1 MHPPANRQEINMSLI
16 QILESFKNDPA
27 IAGNITHWQT
37 IPAREGVYCDF
48 PDYLDPKLIRILQ
61 ARGIRKLYSHQAEAV
76 DSVHNNNDTV
86 IVTPTASG
94 KTLCYNLP
102 VLDNILKDNSSRALY
117 LFPTKA
123 LSQDQLAELTDIID
137 TLDVDI
143 KTFTF
148 DGDTPQTARRLIRS
162 AGHIVVTN
170 PDMLHTGILP
180 HHTKWIKL
188 FENLK
193 FIVIDEIHH
202 YRGIFGSHLSNV
214 IRRLQRICRFYGSHP
229 TFICCSATIANPA
242 ELAEKIIGR
251 QVNLIDKNGAPTGE
265 KHFVIYNPPVIN
277 RQLGIRKS
285 ALRESYQLAKHFIS
299 QRIQTI
305 IFARFRLQV
314 EILLTYLRES
324 FAEPFGKNIK
334 VAGYRGGYLPNERRR
349 IEAGLRD
356 GTITGVVSTNA
367 LELGIDIGALD
378 VSIICGY
385 PGSIASVWQQAG
397 RAGRRSG
404 TSLTIFV
411 ANSSAVNQFLA
422 SDPEYLLRRTPEMGI
437 IDPDNLIISSSHIK
451 CASFE
456 LPMASDENFRSDGT
470 GEILDYLESQ
480 NILREAKGRYHW
492 SSEIYPAQEVSLRS
506 ASPEN
511 FVILNQS
518 DNNRVIG
525 EVDYYS
531 APIFLHPEAIYL
543 HDADQY
549 QVTELD
555 WEGRKA
561 YVKETNVD
569 YFTDAETKS
578 DLTVLSESDKKNI
591 YDSILSWGEVKV
603 TSVTVL
609 FKKVKF
615 HTHENVGSGKLT
627 LPELELQTN
636 AFWYAF
642 PGDIRFKLNMEGE
655 TFGGSLRGL
664 ANILGKIAPLWVMC
678 DPHDLRAISQVR
690 SPFTELPT
698 VYIYE
703 NIPAGVGY
711 SEKLFNIADDLF
723 KACLEQVKSCPCKGG
738 CPSCVGPEMEVDK
751 HGKEGTMKLLQYVL
765 GI

>member
-1 MHPPANRQEINMSLI
+1 MSLI
-16 QILESFKNDPA
+16 QVLEAFKNDPS
-27 IAGNITHWQT
+27 ISNNITHWRKF
-37 IPAREGVYCDF
+37 PAREGEYYDYPEYLN
-48 PDYLDPKLIRILQ
+48 PDLVRILKS
-61 ARGIRKLYSHQAEAV
+61 RGISKLYSHQKEAV
-76 DSVHNNNDTV
+76 ENIHNRQDTV

-102 VLDNILKDNSSRALY
+102 IIDCILKDKSSRALY

-123 LSQDQLAELTDIID
+123 LSQDQLAELTDIIN

-143 KTFTF
+143 KTFTY

-170 PDMLHTGILP
+170 PDMLHSGILP

-193 FIVIDEIHH
+193 YVVIDEVHH

-214 IRRLQRICRFYGSHP
+214 IRRLQRICRFYGSNP
-229 TFICCSATIANPA
+229 TFVNCSATIANPA
-242 ELAEKIIGR
+242 ELAGKIIGR
-251 QVNLIDKNGAPTGE
+251 PVKLIDKNGAPRGE
-265 KHFVIYNPPVIN
+265 KFFVIYNPPVVN
-277 RQLGIRKS
+277 QQLGIRKS
-285 ALRESYQLAKHFIS
+285 ALKESFRLAKHFIS
-299 QRIQTI
+299 RRIQTI

-324 FAEPFGKNIK
+324 FAEPFGKNIS

-349 IEAGLRD
+349 IEKGLRD
-356 GTITGVVSTNA
+356 GSITGVVSTNA

-385 PGSIASVWQQAG
+385 PGSISSVWQQAG
-397 RAGRRSG
+397 RAGRRSA
-404 TSLTIFV
+404 TSLTIFIT
-411 ANSSAVNQFLA
+411 NSSAINQFLA
-422 SDPEYLLRRTPEMGI
+422 GDPKYLLKRSPEMGI
-437 IDPDNLIISSSHIK
+437 IDPDNLIISSCHIK
-451 CASFE
+451 CACFE
-456 LPMASDENFRSDGT
+456 LPMPIDEKFRSDGT
-470 GEILDYLESQ
+470 NEVLDYLESQ
-480 NILREAKGRYHW
+480 NVLRQAKGRYHW

-511 FVILNQS
+511 FVIMNQS
-518 DNNRVIG
+518 DNNHVIG

-531 APIFLHPEAIYL
+531 APIFLHPEAIYM
-543 HDADQY
+543 HDANQY

-555 WEGRKA
+555 WKGRKA
-561 YVKETNVD
+561 YVKEAKVD

-578 DLTVLSESDKKNI
+578 DLTVLSESEQKQA
-591 YDSILSWGEVKV
+591 YDSTLSWGEVKV

-609 FKKVKF
+609 FKKIKF

-627 LPELELQTN
+627 LPELELHTN
-636 AFWYAF
+636 SFWHAF
-642 PGDIRFKLNMEGE
+642 PGDIGIKLDMEGE

-678 DPHDLRAISQVR
+678 DPHDLRSVSQVR

-703 NIPAGVGY
+703 NIPGGVGY
-711 SEKLFNIADDLF
+711 SEKLFNISEDLF
-723 KACLEQVKSCPCKGG
+723 KACLVQVQSCPCKSG
-738 CPSCVGPEMEVDK
+738 CPSCVGPEMEVGEL
-751 HGKEGTMKLLQYVL
+751 GKEGTIKLLRYML
-765 GI
+765 GT

>member
-1 MHPPANRQEINMSLI
+1 MNLI
-16 QILESFKNDPA
+16 QILESFRTDPA
-27 IAGNITHWQT
+27 VSRNIAGWKIFPPRAGQY
-37 IPAREGVYCDF
+37 EDF
-48 PDYLDPKLIRILQ
+48 PEYLDEKLVRIMQ
-61 ARGIRKLYSHQAEAV
+61 GRGIRQLYSHQREAI
-76 DSVHNNNDTV
+76 DSIHANNDTV

-102 VLDNILKDNSSRALY
+102 VLNSIIENKSNRALY
-117 LFPTKA
+117 IFPTKA
-123 LSQDQLAELTDIID
+123 LSQDQLAELTGLID
-137 TLDVDI
+137 VLDVDI
-143 KTFTF
+143 KTYTF

-170 PDMLHTGILP
+170 PDMLHAGILP

-193 FIVIDEIHH
+193 YVVIDEIHH
-202 YRGIFGSHLSNV
+202 YRGIFGSHLANV
-214 IRRLQRICRFYGSHP
+214 IRRLRRVCKFYGSDP
-229 TFICCSATIANPA
+229 IFICSSATIANPD

-251 QVNLIDKNGAPTGE
+251 PVRLVNNNGAPTGE
-265 KHFVIYNPPVIN
+265 KHFIIYNPPIIN

-285 ALRESYQLAKHFIS
+285 ALNESLTLAEYFIRE
-299 QRIQTI
+299 RIQTI
-305 IFARFRLQV
+305 IFAQYRLQV
-314 EILLTYLRES
+314 EVLLSYLRER
-324 FAEPFGKNIK
+324 FAEPFGKNVR
-334 VAGYRGGYLPNERRR
+334 VAGYRGGYLPNQRRE
-349 IEAGLRD
+349 IEQGLRNN
-356 GTITGVVSTNA
+356 TITGVVSTNA

-385 PGSIASVWQQAG
+385 PGSISSVWQQAG

-404 TSLTIFV
+404 TSVTIFV
-411 ANSSAVNQFLA
+411 ANSSAINQFLA
-422 SDPEYLLRRTPEMGI
+422 KDPDYLLKKTPEMGI
-437 IDPDNLIISSSHIK
+437 IDPDNLIISSNHIK
-451 CASFE
+451 CATFE
-456 LPMASDENFRSDGT
+456 LPLRIDEQFRPDGT

-480 NILREAKGRYHW
+480 HVVRQAGGKYHW

-561 YVKETNVD
+561 YVKETAVD
-569 YFTDAETKS
+569 YFTDAETKT
-578 DLTVLSESDKKNI
+578 DLKVLSVADKKDIN
-591 YDSILSWGEVKV
+591 DSSLSWGEVTV

-609 FKKVKF
+609 FKKIKF
-615 HTHENVGSGKLT
+615 HTHENVGWGHLK
-627 LPELELQTN
+627 LPELELHTN
-636 AFWYAF
+636 SFWYSF
-642 PGDIRFKLNMEGE
+642 PGDIRFKVNLEGE
-655 TFGGSLRGL
+655 QFGGALRGV
-664 ANILGKIAPLWVMC
+664 ANILGKIAPLWMMC
-678 DPHDLRAISQVR
+678 DPHDLRSISQVR

-698 VYIYE
+698 IYIYE
-703 NIPAGVGY
+703 NIPEGVGY

-723 KACLEQVKSCPCKGG
+723 RACLEQVQSCPCRSG
-738 CPSCVGPEMEVDK
+738 CPSCVGPEMEVGES
-751 HGKEGTMKLLQYVL
+751 GKAGTIKLLQYMLNHVL
-765 GI
+765 V

>member
-1 MHPPANRQEINMSLI
+1 MSLL
-16 QILESFKNDPA
+16 QIIDNFKSDPA

-37 IPAREGVYCDF
+37 IPPRAGEYSDY
-48 PDYLDPKLIRILQ
+48 PDYLDPKLVRILRS
-61 ARGIRKLYSHQAEAV
+61 RGAKQLYSHQYDAV
-76 DSVHNNNDTV
+76 ESIHNNKDTV

-102 VLDNILKDNSSRALY
+102 VLDSILTNNSARALY

-123 LSQDQLAELTDIID
+123 LSQDQLAELTNIID
-137 TLDVDI
+137 TLDIDI

-193 FIVIDEIHH
+193 YIVIDEIHH

-214 IRRLQRICRFYGSHP
+214 IRRLRRICNFYGSDP
-229 TFICCSATIANPA
+229 IFICCSATIANPA

-251 QVNLIDKNGAPTGE
+251 PVNLIDKNGAPVGE
-265 KHFVIYNPPVIN
+265 KHFVIYNPPVVN

-285 ALRESYQLAKHFIS
+285 ALKESYFLAKHFIS

-324 FAEPFGKNIK
+324 FAEPFGKNIH
-334 VAGYRGGYLPNERRR
+334 VAGYRGGYLPNERRK

-356 GTITGVVSTNA
+356 GSITGVVSTNA

-422 SDPEYLLRRTPEMGI
+422 ADPEYLLRRTPEMGI
-437 IDPDNLIISSSHIK
+437 VDPDNLIISSSHIK

-456 LPMASDENFRSDGT
+456 LPLQSDENFRGDGT
-470 GEILDYLESQ
+470 HEILDYLESQ

-531 APIFLHPEAIYL
+531 APIFLHPEAIYM

-555 WEGRKA
+555 WDGRKA
-561 YVKETNVD
+561 YVKETKVD

-578 DLTVLSESDKKNI
+578 DLTVLSEVDKKHI

-627 LPELELQTN
+627 LPELELQTS
-636 AFWYAF
+636 AFWYSF
-642 PGDIRFKLNMEGE
+642 PGDIRIKLNMEGE
-655 TFGGSLRGL
+655 TFGGALRGL

-678 DPHDLRAISQVR
+678 DPHDLRSISQVR
-690 SPFTELPT
+690 APFSELPT
-698 VYIYE
+698 VYVYE

-711 SEKLFNIADDLF
+711 SEKLFNISGDLF
-723 KACLEQVKSCPCKGG
+723 KACLEQVEKCPCQGG
-738 CPSCVGPEMEVDK
+738 CPSCVGPEMEVGEF
-751 HGKEGTMKLLQYVL
+751 GKEGTIGLLRFMIQ
-765 GI
+765 